1 MSALADLAQHFR
13 ARLVREGDLEPLLPL
28 SRPALRQAVAARVAR
43 LLAEEQ
49 VILTRAEQERLS
61 ALICDEAAGYGPL
74 EPLLAD
80 PEVTEIMVVAPDEV
94 YAERAGTI
102 RPADAQFRDAAHIRH
117 IIERIIAPIG
127 RRIDESSPMVDA
139 RLPDGSR
146 VNAVIPPVALNGP
159 VITIRKF
166 RAVPMGLDDLV
177 ACGSLT
183 AAMAVFL
190 RAAVRA
196 KLNIAISGGTG
207 SGKTTLLGA
216 LASEVPAAERLVTVE
231 DMAELRLARRHV
243 VALEAR
249 PANAE
254 GRGEITIHQLMR
266 NALRMRPDR
275 IIVGE
280 VRGDEALDML
290 QAMNTGH
297 EGSLTTIHAN
307 AAEDAFARL
316 EAMVVLSGAPLPVTV
331 IREHLVGA
339 LDLVLQ
345 TERLSDGSRKLVAIA
360 EVLGIAEGQIRIREL
375 FHFERL
381 GLESDGRVR
390 GRFIAAGAM
399 PVCWERL
406 QRLGVAPPP
415 EVFGVSGTG
424 DGLVRGEEGSP

>member
-1 MSALADLAQHFR
+1 MNNLTDLAQHFK
-13 ARLVREGDLEPLLPL
+13 ARLVREGDLEPLLTLP
-28 SRPALRQAVAARVAR
+28 RPALRLAVAARVAQ
-43 LLAEEQ
+43 LVSEER
-49 VILTRAEQERLS
+49 VILARAEQERLI
-61 ALICDEAAGYGPL
+61 ALICDEAAGFGPL
-74 EPLLAD
+74 EPLLVD
-80 PEVTEIMVVAPDEV
+80 PAVTEIMVVAADEV
-94 YAERAGTI
+94 YAEREGTI
-102 RPADAQFRDAAHIRH
+102 SPAEVRFRDAAHIRH

-166 RAVPMGLDDLV
+166 RAVPMGLDDLI
-177 ACGSLT
+177 AGDSLSP
-183 AAMAVFL
+183 AMAAFL
-190 RAAVRA
+190 RAAVLAR
-196 KLNIAISGGTG
+196 LNIVISGGTG

-216 LASEVPAAERLVTVE
+216 LASEVPARERLVTVE

-307 AAEDAFARL
+307 SAADAFARL
-316 EAMVVLSGAPLPVTV
+316 EAMVVLSGAQLPVHV

-345 TERLSDGSRKLVAIA
+345 TERLSDGRRKLVAIA
-360 EVLGIAEGQIRIREL
+360 EVLGIEGGHIQVCEL
-375 FHFERL
+375 FRFDRQ
-381 GLESDGRVR
+381 GLASDGRLC
-390 GRFIAAGAM
+390 GRFVAAGRLPASW
-399 PVCWERL
+399 PLL
-406 QRLGVAPPP
+406 QRLAVAPAPDL
-415 EVFGVSGTG
+415 FGVSGKG
-424 DGLVRGEEGSP
+424 ASS